1 MQNKQ
6 ALLRNIIFIFI
17 VAVQIAICIHY
28 AKYKTNLFVD
38 EIWTFNLANNYYSPF
53 IGSAAEYMNRWI
65 DSKFWLQVLSVQ
77 PGEEFSYGSVFYNQA
92 QDVHPPLYYMII
104 HTVCSFFPQQFSIW
118 FGVVPNL
125 FFFIGTQIILIKIS
139 NKLFEDKWIAILP
152 CVIYGFSW
160 GGINSVI
167 FIRMYMLL
175 TFFAVFSFFIHMLLW
190 EYYNNYAKLKAEYLI
205 ILFLIT
211 ICGFLTQYYYA
222 VFAFFMFLLLSLSF
236 FIKKDY
242 NAFFKYILINVSS
255 LITAIAIF
263 PAFLQQMFSGYR
275 GVEAINN
282 FYRTQFWDRF
292 KAFIKILN
300 DDMFGELLLFIIIL
314 FAIYCI
320 IKLILFFVYIR
331 LLKIDEKY
339 IIKIQFHKLET
350 EYILEF
356 SQKDLVFIG
365 IFVIVSGVFL
375 VTVKIAP
382 FLENRYI
389 YILYPF
395 ISLLIFK
402 CFYSLVYNILKTK
415 IISIVLVLLFITI
428 SCINMY
434 NADNLKFSGAWKN
447 YKNISRI
454 LKEEYPGINGIFVA
468 TNNDWHP
475 SISQII
481 VFSETKQT
489 FFMTVKDISMLNDI
503 LVDYQKKHE
512 AILIYMTYHI
522 KDKTKIINEI
532 TENTVYKHYKE
543 IDSNHGKTF
552 LFTKSV

>member
-17 VAVQIAICIHY
+17 VAMQIAICIHY

-77 PGEEFSYGSVFYNQA
+77 TGEEFSYGSVFYNQA

-190 EYYNNYAKLKAEYLI
+190 EYYNNYAKLKVEYLI

-242 NAFFKYILINVSS
+242 NAFFKYILMNVSS

-320 IKLILFFVYIR
+320 IKLILFFAYIR

-339 IIKIQFHKLET
+339 IIKIQFHKLEI
-350 EYILEF
+350 EYSLEF

-522 KDKTKIINEI
+522 NDKTKIINEI